1 MNADVSAATLSAE
14 QTSQPHV
21 QPPSADLTRA
31 HLAMFIDVYKHHFDL
46 FVKTVFLYF
55 AAMGTAAGYVF
66 RTSATL
72 ESKMAVCGVAAA
84 VSIVA
89 VVTCIVCQKWV
100 LRLENTVT
108 AMCIQLALLP
118 FPFSGAKTMPILTA
132 VVGGCFALA
141 AIALL
146 ISLSQ
151 SYPAHSASS
160 SSPWF

>member
-1 MNADVSAATLSAE
+1 MNADVPAATLSAE
-14 QTSQPHV
+14 QIS

-66 RTSATL
+66 RTSATP